1 MSAPGQPRVLLLHN
15 RYRFEGG
22 EERSVALQQRALANA
37 GVTHRLLERHSA
49 DTPRMRAAA
58 ALLRGG
64 VAEEEVAAAVGELRA
79 DVVHAHNMQP
89 LIGPRGLAAARAA
102 GARVVLHLHNARLF
116 CAIGVAA
123 RDGTPCFRCR
133 GRNTLPGL
141 VLNCRE
147 SLPEAVAYAAGLA
160 LHQPLALDSTD
171 SFVAPSRWAAGQLA
185 RLGVPAERLD
195 VLTHYLP
202 AEETAGDSRA
212 HQGRYV
218 LAAGRL
224 SAEKGLDLAIE
235 AAAQARVPL
244 WIAGDGPG
252 RVELEQ
258 QARRLNAPVELL
270 GAIPRD
276 QMPDLLRGAAA
287 LVLSSR
293 SHEFSP
299 FSVLEAMGAGVP
311 VVATRSGGVPE
322 LIGAERCVPM
332 ADAAAL
338 AELLRALWSDPDRR
352 RREGEELL
360 ARVRERHS
368 EQRYLR
374 DLLAIYA
381 SSRSTLA
388 Q

>member
-15 RYRFEGG
+15 RYRLEGG

-37 GVTHRLLERHSA
+37 GIAHRLLERRSA
-49 DTPRMRAAA
+49 DAPRLQAAA

-64 VAEEEVAAAVGELRA
+64 GAEEEVAAAVAELGA

-102 GARVVLHLHNARLF
+102 GAQVVLHLHNLRLF

-123 RDGTPCFRCR
+123 RDGAPCFRCR

-147 SLPEAVAYAAGLA
+147 SLPEAAAYAAGLA

-171 SFVAPSRWAAGQLA
+171 RFVAPSRWAAGQLA
-185 RLGVPAERLD
+185 RLGVPADRLD
-195 VLTHYLP
+195 VLPHYLP
-202 AEETAGDSRA
+202 AEELAPDSRA

-218 LAAGRL
+218 LAAARL
-224 SAEKGLDLAIE
+224 SPEKGLDVAID
-235 AAAQARVPL
+235 AASRAGVPL
-244 WIAGDGPG
+244 WIAGDGPAKAELG
-252 RVELEQ
+252 RL
-258 QARRLNAPVELL
+258 ATGTPVELL
-270 GAIPRD
+270 GPVPRD
-276 QMPDLLRGAAA
+276 RMPALLRGAAA

-293 SHEFSP
+293 YHEFSP
-299 FSVLEAMGAGVP
+299 FAVLEAMGAGVP

-322 LIGAERCVPM
+322 LVGAERCTPIG
-332 ADAAAL
+332 DAAAL
-338 AELLRALWSDPDRR
+338 AERLSALWRDPESR

-360 ARVRERHS
+360 RRARERHG
-368 EQRYLR
+368 EARYL
-374 DLLAIYA
+374 DELLAIYA
-381 SSRSTLA
+381 RSRTTSV